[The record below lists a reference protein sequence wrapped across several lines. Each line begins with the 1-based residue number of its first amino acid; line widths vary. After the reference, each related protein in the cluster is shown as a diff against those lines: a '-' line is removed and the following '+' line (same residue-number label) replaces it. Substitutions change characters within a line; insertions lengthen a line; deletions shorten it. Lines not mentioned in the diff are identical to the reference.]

1 VLLPADSP
9 LVGQSVAALL
19 AMEPG
24 RIGVAVII
32 RERFRRFVPTPEG
45 TLRTGDTLLLEGDPE
60 DLERVIARAKLQL
73 AGPQQAED
81 ASVAEGVVTA
91 ESPLAGDTADR
102 ARLAERFGVTLLAVS
117 RSGQRIARRLG
128 GLRLRA
134 GDVLIL
140 RGAAPAVGGAFAAL
154 RILPL
159 TERSIALGRSKRSW
173 VPLVV
178 LLGAMLLVALHVVPV
193 AIAFFG
199 AAVLMLLLRRLSHHE
214 AYDAVE
220 WPVLILLAALIP
232 VSEAVRSTGG
242 TDLIAAW
249 LEGTARHL
257 PPLGA
262 LGLIM
267 LIAMAVTPFLNNAAT
282 VLMMG
287 PIAASLAQ
295 RLGLSPDAFLM
306 AVAVGAACDFLT
318 PIGHQCNT
326 LVMGPGGYR
335 FGDYA
340 RMGAPLT
347 LIVLLVGVPLIA
359 VVWGLKPG

>member
-1 VLLPADSP
+1 MPPGSP
-9 LVGQSVAALL
+9 LVDRGVAELL

-24 RIGVAVII
+24 RVGVAVII

-45 TLRTGDTLLLEGDPE
+45 RLRAGDTLLLEGDPE
-60 DLERVIARAKLQL
+60 DLERVIARAGLRL
-73 AGPQQAED
+73 VAAHTEGE

-91 ESPLAGDTADR
+91 ESPLAGETAER
-102 ARLAERFGVTLLAVS
+102 ARLPERFGIGLLAVS

-134 GDVLIL
+134 GDVLLL
-140 RGAAPAVGGAFAAL
+140 RGAAPAISGALPAL
-154 RILPL
+154 RVLPL
-159 TERSIALGRSKRSW
+159 TERSIALGRSRRSW
-173 VPLVV
+173 VPMLV

-193 AIAFFG
+193 SIAFFG
-199 AAVLMLLLRRLSHHE
+199 AAVLLLMLRSLSHQE
-214 AYDAVE
+214 AYGAVE
-220 WPVLILLAALIP
+220 WPVLILLGALIP

-249 LEGTARHL
+249 LEGATRQL

-267 LIAMAVTPFLNNAAT
+267 AIAMAVTPFLNNAAT

-340 RMGAPLT
+340 RLGAPLT
-347 LIVLLVGVPLIA
+347 LIVLVVGVPMIA
-359 VVWGLKPG
+359 WVWGLTPG